1 MFEMFEKFKL
11 FLKEVKSELKKVV
24 WPTRKDTIASTSV
37 VVILVLIIA
46 AFLGLVDFGL
56 SRVIRLIL
64 G

>member
-11 FLKEVKSELKKVV
+11 FLKEVKAELKKVV

>member
-1 MFEMFEKFKL
+1 MFEKAKQFI
-11 FLKEVKSELKKVV
+11 KEVKSELKKVV

-46 AFLGLVDFGL
+46 LFLGLVDFGL
-56 SRVIRLIL
+56 SRVIRIIL

>member
-1 MFEMFEKFKL
+1 MFEKVKQFI
-11 FLKEVKSELKKVV
+11 KEVKSELKKVV

-46 AFLGLVDFGL
+46 LFLGLVDFGL
-56 SRVIRLIL
+56 SRVIRVIL

>member
-1 MFEMFEKFKL
+1 MFEMFERFKL
-11 FLKEVKSELKKVV
+11 FLKEVKAELKKVV

>member
-1 MFEMFEKFKL
+1 MFEKVKQ
-11 FLKEVKSELKKVV
+11 FLKEVKTELKKVV

-46 AFLGLVDFGL
+46 VFLGLVDFGL

>member
-1 MFEMFEKFKL
+1 MFEKFKL
-11 FLKEVKSELKKVV
+11 FLKEVKAELKKVV

-46 AFLGLVDFGL
+46 ASLGLVDFGL

>member
-1 MFEMFEKFKL
+1 MFEKIKQFI
-11 FLKEVKSELKKVV
+11 KEVKSELKKVV

-46 AFLGLVDFGL
+46 LFLGLVDFGL
-56 SRVIRLIL
+56 SRVIRIIL

>member
-1 MFEMFEKFKL
+1 MFEKFKL
-11 FLKEVKSELKKVV
+11 FLKEVKAELKKVV
-24 WPTRKDTIASTSV
+24 WPTRRDTIASTSV

>member
-1 MFEMFEKFKL
+1 MFEKFEKFKL
-11 FLKEVKSELKKVV
+11 FLKEVKAELKKVV

>member
-1 MFEMFEKFKL
+1 MFEKFKL
-11 FLKEVKSELKKVV
+11 FLKEVKAELKKVV

>member
-1 MFEMFEKFKL
+1 MFEKVTQ
-11 FLKEVKSELKKVV
+11 FLKEVKAELKKVV

-37 VVILVLIIA
+37 VVVLVLIIA

>member
-1 MFEMFEKFKL
+1 MFEKVKQFI
-11 FLKEVKSELKKVV
+11 KEVKSELKKVV

-46 AFLGLVDFGL
+46 LFLGLVDFGL
-56 SRVIRLIL
+56 SRVIRIIL